1 MHSMDAKVSPFTAFL
16 TELHEKISAIEP
28 PVANQIQDWNRI
40 PAGQTN
46 YLNAQGQPMDARD
59 FDRATR
65 QLLNDYKLIQYDIMA
80 GKHYLQGTGFN
91 TTPTRHS
98 DAARQKA
105 KEQARQE
112 EQSQDKDSGDS
123 TSSAN

>member
-1 MHSMDAKVSPFTAFL
+1 MD
-16 TELHEKISAIEP
+16 
-28 PVANQIQDWNRI
+28 
-40 PAGQTN
+40 
-46 YLNAQGQPMDARD
+46 AQGQLMNARD

-65 QLLNDYKLIQYDIMA
+65 QVLNDYKLIQYDIMA

-112 EQSQDKDSGDS
+112 EQSQDKDSEDS

>member
-1 MHSMDAKVSPFTAFL
+1 M
-16 TELHEKISAIEP
+16 
-28 PVANQIQDWNRI
+28 ANQIQDWNRI

-46 YLNAQGQPMDARD
+46 YLDAQGQPMNARD
-59 FDRATR
+59 FDQATR

-80 GKHYLQGTGFN
+80 GKHYLQGTGF
-91 TTPTRHS
+91 TATPTRRS
-98 DAARQKA
+98 DAARQKAEMERQAKEQA

-112 EQSQDKDSGDS
+112 EQNQDKDSEGS

>member
-1 MHSMDAKVSPFTAFL
+1 M
-16 TELHEKISAIEP
+16 
-28 PVANQIQDWNRI
+28 ANQIQDWNRI

-46 YLNAQGQPMDARD
+46 YLDAQGQPMNARD

-80 GKHYLQGTGFN
+80 GKHYLQGTGF
-91 TTPTRHS
+91 TATPTRRS

-105 KEQARQE
+105 KEQARQK
-112 EQSQDKDSGDS
+112 EQNQDKDSESS